1 MAAPKLVIKNSAGT
15 TQIDETYRNFGF
27 REIISVPFATATPFN
42 YELAVGGG
50 EGVLIAARSASLAA
64 CPLQS
69 YISGSTWYFTFR
81 IVPPFEHGVVYS
93 ETIQF
98 YVFDLPHGTFSNFG
112 IRIVHQGNVVFHTD
126 VNPMK
131 VPGASVQTCNLGYTG
146 VSGRIYAPLVLLNP
160 IRSEFTPGF
169 GYGVST
175 RRLRYSGSNIIS
187 TDYFTGYGGFTSNLA
202 NEGLYAA
209 VDVTGL

>member
-1 MAAPKLVIKNSAGT
+1 MAPPKIRIRNSYGT
-15 TQIDETYRNFGF
+15 TQIGAPARNFGF
-27 REIISVPFATATPFN
+27 REIISIPYATATPFN
-42 YELAVGGG
+42 TEVAVSGG
-50 EGVLIAARSASLAA
+50 EGVLLAARSASLAA

-69 YISGSTWYFTFR
+69 RIDGSTWYFTFR

-98 YVFDLPHGTFSNFG
+98 YVFDLAHGSYSNFG
-112 IRIVHQGNVVFHTD
+112 LRIIDQGKIVFHSD

-131 VPGASVQTCNLGYTG
+131 VPSGAIQPCNVNFSGA
-146 VSGRIYAPLVLLNP
+146 SGRIYAPLILLNP
-160 IRSEFTPGF
+160 IRSEFASGF

-175 RRLRYSGSNIIS
+175 RRLRVSGASILS
-187 TDYFTGYGGFTSNLA
+187 TDYFTGYGGFSSELA